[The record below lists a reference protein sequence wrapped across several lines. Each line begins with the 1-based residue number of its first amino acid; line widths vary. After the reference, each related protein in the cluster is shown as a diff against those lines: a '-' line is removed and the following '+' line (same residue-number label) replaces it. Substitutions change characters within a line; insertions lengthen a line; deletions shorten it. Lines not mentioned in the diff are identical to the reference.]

1 VRITTDGLTKE
12 RAIDI
17 YEWLLDQRAN
27 MFFEQLKKT
36 EAQAFERILKDSD
49 KSFDIVPVIKAM
61 REIPNYIEYL
71 KDFISEGVARDENVK
86 IIVDT

>member
-1 VRITTDGLTKE
+1 MRISLDGLSKE

-17 YEWLLDQRAN
+17 YEWLLDPRAN
-27 MFFEQLKKT
+27 MFFAQLKET
-36 EAQAFERILKDSD
+36 ERQAFERILKDSD
-49 KSFDIVPVIKAM
+49 QSFDIVPVIKAM
-61 REIPNYIEYL
+61 REIPNYIQYL